1 MLVTVTVK
9 LISDFF
15 LKNFSFSLS
24 FDMVDESIGR
34 AVMSGHRTVSTHLW
48 FYCLGQLLAQLHSPL
63 VIGVDVPDDALG
75 EDLLLV
81 HGYQR
86 SQGEG
91 GDHVHHDAVGGSV
104 ASELL
109 VRCDAGNVSLGFTS
123 RLQLCHH
130 CVSIL
135 ALQIVTRFFLLF
147 INVL

>member
-1 MLVTVTVK
+1 
-9 LISDFF
+9 
-15 LKNFSFSLS
+15 
-24 FDMVDESIGR
+24 MVDESIGR

-63 VIGVDVPDDALG
+63 VIGVNVPDDALG

-109 VRCDAGNVSLGFTS
+109 VRSYPLYLSLTFPCL
-123 RLQLCHH
+123 LQLGDD
-130 CVSIL
+130 L
-135 ALQIVTRFFLLF
+135 RLKAKLQQNL
-147 INVL
+147 